1 MIRML
6 LAAALAAASLFAQTG
21 MKVSGSVTDP
31 QGKSVAEAQV
41 RLFRQEAGAPI
52 RTSTNADGRFS
63 FERLAAGN
71 FLLQID
77 KSSFQSATRNI
88 ELKGGDVAAEIVLQ
102 VAGVSDSVVV
112 TAAGAPQKLDE
123 ISKAVSTVS

>member
-41 RLFRQEAGAPI
+41 RLFRQ
-52 RTSTNADGRFS
+52 D
-63 FERLAAGN
+63 
-71 FLLQID
+71 
-77 KSSFQSATRNI
+77 ATR
-88 ELKGGDVAAEIVLQ
+88 VRLQ
-102 VAGVSDSVVV
+102 RRQEGLEPPLR
-112 TAAGAPQKLDE
+112 GH
-123 ISKAVSTVS
+123 I